1 MILLILILIMTGVP
15 MTTSTIGTPD
25 GSLVLNVCTDVT
37 ADTSSATGTT
47 TYVCSA
53 SAWVPV
59 YGIGGITESQ
69 FDIAA
74 PAIIAVLMLAAL
86 FRIVIRFFLNR

>member
-1 MILLILILIMTGVP
+1 
-15 MTTSTIGTPD
+15 MTTSTSGTPD

-37 ADTSSATGTT
+37 AVTSSTTSAT
-47 TYVCSA
+47 TYSCSA
-53 SAWVPV
+53 AAWVPV
-59 YGIGGITESQ
+59 YGIGGITQDQ

-74 PAIIAVLMLAAL
+74 PAIITVLMLAAL

>member
-1 MILLILILIMTGVP
+1 
-15 MTTSTIGTPD
+15 MTTSTTGTPD
-25 GSLVLNVCTDVT
+25 GSIVLNVCTDVT
-37 ADTSSATGTT
+37 ADTSSSTGTT
-47 TYVCSA
+47 TYACSA

-69 FDIAA
+69 FNIAA
-74 PAIIAVLMLAAL
+74 PAIIGVLMLAAL